1 MLFALVPKE
10 WKEIYL
16 RYAWSIDMDAERPV
30 LPFLIPRI
38 TNEKHIA
45 HGLKTCRTAGIV
57 ARATALLLRARWFY
71 L

>member
-16 RYAWSIDMDAERPV
+16 RYARSIDMDAERPL

-38 TNEKHIA
+38 TNEKHMA
-45 HGLKTCRTAGIV
+45 LKLAELQ
-57 ARATALLLRARWFY
+57 ALWLVPQPY
-71 L
+71 C